1 MTQSARKFQVSGQL
15 LVPET
20 LPPAYAALLALNTTA
35 DQRGKVV
42 LQRHQSGLQVLT
54 CRTLSASAG
63 VIASRPNGILCEK
76 ATFRAEFSV
85 ASRGLVPSLSGAQP
99 NRVRTCIVHA
109 TFLIFIAI
117 ASSTWAQAGRDRKLS
132 MQASCG
138 AAEAASSLI
147 LTPTTNEHL
156 SS

>member
-1 MTQSARKFQVSGQL
+1 MTQSASKFQVFFQL

-35 DQRGKVV
+35 NQLGKVV
-42 LQRHQSGLQVLT
+42 LQRRQSGPQVLT
-54 CRTLSASAG
+54 CLNLSVCAG
-63 VIASRPNGILCEK
+63 VISARPNRDALRE

-99 NRVRTCIVHA
+99 NRVGTCIMHA

-117 ASSTWAQAGRDRKLS
+117 AYSTWAQAGRDRKLS
-132 MQASCG
+132 MH
-138 AAEAASSLI
+138 I
-147 LTPTTNEHL
+147 
-156 SS
+156 